1 MNKIFI
7 DTNIPIYA
15 AGRLHPLKEPA
26 QQIILAIVNDTI
38 KAVTSAEVFQEIL
51 YRYLHI
57 HEREKGLQVF
67 DHFHRIM
74 RGNILPVEDAD
85 VWQARELA
93 EQYPTLD
100 ARDLIHLGVML
111 RYRIKDIIT
120 ADTGFDVVREINR
133 IDPINF

>member
-1 MNKIFI
+1 VNKIFI
-7 DTNIPIYA
+7 DTDIPIYA
-15 AGRLHPLKEPA
+15 AGRPHPLKEPA